1 MNHEPPNKIA
11 PLSAGRGNEGA
22 RSSTRRPIREL
33 AERTSNGTRV
43 RLLWRQGTRHLWVEV
58 REPATDHSLAI
69 PIPPER
75 ALDAFYH
82 PYAYAGA
89 RTVPSARPE
98 PLSASD
104 RQLRVA
110 RKESREQ

>member
-1 MNHEPPNKIA
+1 MP
-11 PLSAGRGNEGA
+11 
-22 RSSTRRPIREL
+22 STRRRTREL

-43 RLLWRQGTRHLWVEV
+43 RLLWCQGTSDLWIEV
-58 REPATDHSLAI
+58 REPDTHPALAI

-89 RTVPSARPE
+89 DSPE
-98 PLSASD
+98 RSSKPLSAPD
-104 RQLRVA
+104 RRLRVA
-110 RKESREQ
+110 CKESREQ

>member
-1 MNHEPPNKIA
+1 MNHEPPNKIV
-11 PLSAGRGNEGA
+11 PLSAGRGKGGVM
-22 RSSTRRPIREL
+22 SSTRRRIREL

-58 REPATDHSLAI
+58 REPATDLPLAI

-89 RTVPSARPE
+89 HSPGARPD

-110 RKESREQ
+110 PKESREQ

>member
-1 MNHEPPNKIA
+1 MNHEPQDKFV
-11 PLSAGRGNEGA
+11 PLSAGQGNRGA

-58 REPATDHSLAI
+58 REPATDLSLAI
-69 PIPPER
+69 PIQPER

-89 RTVPSARPE
+89 HSLRRSTGA
-98 PLSASD
+98 LSASD

>member
-1 MNHEPPNKIA
+1 M
-11 PLSAGRGNEGA
+11 
-22 RSSTRRPIREL
+22 SSTRRRIREL

-58 REPATDHSLAI
+58 RESATDLPLAI

-89 RTVPSARPE
+89 HSPGARPD

>member
-1 MNHEPPNKIA
+1 MNHEPPNTIA
-11 PLSAGRGNEGA
+11 PLSAGQGKGGVL
-22 RSSTRRPIREL
+22 SSTRRRIREL
-33 AERTSNGTRV
+33 AERSSNGTRV

-89 RTVPSARPE
+89 RTVPGARPE

>member
-1 MNHEPPNKIA
+1 MNYEPPNKIV
-11 PLSAGRGNEGA
+11 PLSAGPGKGGVL
-22 RSSTRRPIREL
+22 SSTRRRVREL
-33 AERTSNGTRV
+33 AERSSNGTRV

-58 REPATDHSLAI
+58 REPTTDLVLAI
-69 PIPPER
+69 PIQPER

-89 RTVPSARPE
+89 HSLRRSTGA
-98 PLSASD
+98 LSASD

>member
-1 MNHEPPNKIA
+1 MNHEPPNTIA
-11 PLSAGRGNEGA
+11 PLSAGQGKRGA
-22 RSSTRRPIREL
+22 SSTRRPIREL

-58 REPATDHSLAI
+58 REPDTVVLAFTVQ
-69 PIPPER
+69 PER

-89 RTVPSARPE
+89 RTVPGARPE

>member
-1 MNHEPPNKIA
+1 M
-11 PLSAGRGNEGA
+11 SDRTTM
-22 RSSTRRPIREL
+22 SSTRRSTREL

-58 REPATDHSLAI
+58 REPATDLALAI
-69 PIPPER
+69 PIAPER
-75 ALDAFYH
+75 ALDAFHH

-89 RTVPSARPE
+89 HSPRRSSE